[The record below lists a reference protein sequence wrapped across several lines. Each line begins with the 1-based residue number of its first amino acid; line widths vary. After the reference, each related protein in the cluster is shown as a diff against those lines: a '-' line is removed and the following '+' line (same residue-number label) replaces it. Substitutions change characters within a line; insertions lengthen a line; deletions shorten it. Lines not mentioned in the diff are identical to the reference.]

1 MNAYHDN
8 YRHCGQDGSRDDEGR
23 KTGAWW
29 PCHPQRVKAGLRH
42 NRLGTSILD
51 GRHLRPLYQGCVGPW
66 DITELGGKLMH
77 ESLVR
82 RTGLILLV
90 VSILVLSLSPP
101 LQAEEKK
108 TEETI
113 SAPLTDKLMIRGGWA
128 YVFGATANVAVGG
141 PILGVGANVDFTQTL
156 GGDSSTDAFRI
167 DTLYRFNERHALG
180 FSWYRVGLSGDKLLN
195 QSIQIRDQIVSAG
208 AATQTSL
215 SFNTYRLIYNY
226 SFYRNDKVELAV
238 SPGLYMMKTNFN
250 FAGQGAITPPG
261 GGTATPGSVII
272 VNEQLTLPLPSIGL
286 VANYNITPK
295 LQFQSRYDVFYL
307 SIGNYAGS
315 MFEFYAGLEYRIVQ
329 HLSMGAAY
337 DRLQAELRG
346 NGHEGFNANFSYNL
360 LYLYATVY
368 LF

>member
-1 MNAYHDN
+1 MT
-8 YRHCGQDGSRDDEGR
+8 E
-23 KTGAWW
+23 TVM
-29 PCHPQRVKAGLRH
+29 QRP
-42 NRLGTSILD
+42 T
-51 GRHLRPLYQGCVGPW
+51 
-66 DITELGGKLMH
+66 LM
-77 ESLVR
+77 V
-82 RTGLILLV
+82 LV
-90 VSILVLSLSPP
+90 VAALALMLAPLSR
-101 LQAEEKK
+101 AEEKP
-108 TEETI
+108 ETAKADA
-113 SAPLTDKLMIRGGWA
+113 APFQDKLMIRGGWA
-128 YVFGATANVAVGG
+128 YVFGATANVALGG
-141 PILGVGANVDFTQTL
+141 PLLGVGASVDFTQTL
-156 GGDSSTDAFRI
+156 GGDTSTDAFRI

-180 FSWYRVGLSGDKLLN
+180 FSWYRVGLSGDKVLT

-250 FAGQGAITPPG
+250 FAGQGAISSPGSQTP
-261 GGTATPGSVII
+261 TPGNVIL

-315 MFEFYAGLEYRIVQ
+315 MFEFYGGLEYRIVN
-329 HLSMGAAY
+329 HFAMGAAF
-337 DRLQAELRG
+337 DRLQADLRG
-346 NGHEGFNANFSYNL
+346 DGHNGFSANFSYNL
-360 LYLYATVY
+360 MYLYASVY